1 VILTS
6 IIDHL
11 YRLGHDLATQP
22 HDLSPVVAEEQIA
35 AAKVVIENI
44 SKLKYEMGRDKPLLY
59 DYQLFAVSIRAE
71 LKLSFFG

>member
-1 VILTS
+1 MILTS

-22 HDLSPVVAEEQIA
+22 HDLSPAVAEEQIA
-35 AAKVVIENI
+35 AAKFIVEKI

-59 DYQLFAVSIRAE
+59 DHQLFPVAIGAE
-71 LKLSFFG
+71 LKLPFFG